1 MTVVRVAFVAAN
13 REILPDA
20 VIPFGLLNVMSA
32 VPARHERWLVDVCFE
47 EDPLRYVRS
56 ALGERPADLIAV
68 GLRNIQNNDYDGIR
82 DNLGWYEELF
92 TAIRETT
99 DAPIVV
105 GGGAFSVMPEGMM
118 SRLRPDY
125 GISGE
130 GEQPLP
136 LLLQAIEAGEG
147 FDDVPNLYRWNGG
160 ELVHHGHVQAF
171 VDMNAT
177 PIVDRSVVKARY
189 YEEHGIDS
197 VQTKRGCNL
206 RCSYCTY
213 PVVEGR
219 VSRRREPALVADE
232 FEAVQEQHPNVKHIF
247 IVDSVFNLPP
257 KHAKDVCRELI
268 ARDNKLPWTCY
279 ANPLRFDD
287 ELAQLMVAAGCAG
300 VEVGT
305 DSGCDEVLFRLKKGF
320 DTNRVR
326 QLRASCERAGLPD
339 CHNFILGT
347 PGETLDD
354 VKRTLDFI
362 VDIDPFSALLV
373 CWVDDDEALDP
384 VLRVE
389 RQRLR
394 EGVHEVMLEH
404 KDLYPRWVM
413 PALGVNFSTRLFRA
427 LRRNGLHGP
436 LWQYADNIPGGARK
450 RKKMP
455 PAPRMLPMFEES

>member
-1 MTVVRVAFVAAN
+1 MRVAFVAAN

-32 VPARHERWLVDVCFE
+32 IPEHHERWLVDVGFE
-47 EDPLRYVRS
+47 DDPLEYIR
-56 ALGERPADLIAV
+56 AELKRPADLVAI

-82 DNLGWYEELF
+82 DNLGWYEKLIA
-92 TAIRETT
+92 AIRETT
-99 DAPIVV
+99 DAPIVL
-105 GGGAFSVMPEGMM
+105 GGGGFSVMPEGMM
-118 SRLRPDY
+118 RRLRPDF

-136 LLLQAIEAGEG
+136 MLMEAIESGVG
-147 FDDVPNLYRWNGG
+147 FDKVPNLFWWNGE
-160 ELVHHGHVQAF
+160 ELEHRGHVKAF
-171 VDMNAT
+171 VDMNAA
-177 PIVDRSVVKARY
+177 PIVDRSWVKDRY

-206 RCSYCTY
+206 RCDYCTY
-213 PVVEGR
+213 PIVEGR
-219 VSRRREPALVADE
+219 VSRRRDPKLVADE
-232 FEAVQEQHPNVKHIF
+232 FESVQEQHPNVKHIF

-257 KHAKDVCRELI
+257 NHAKAVCRELI
-268 ARDNKLPWTCY
+268 ARNNKLPWTAY

-287 ELAQLMVAAGCAG
+287 ELAELMVAAGCAG

-373 CWVDDDEALDP
+373 CWVDDLEALDP
-384 VLRVE
+384 ELRVV
-389 RQRLR
+389 RQKLR
-394 EGVHEVMLEH
+394 EDVHQVLLDH
-404 KDLYPRWVM
+404 RDLYPRWIM

-427 LRRNGLHGP
+427 LRNSGLHGP
-436 LWQYADNIPGGARK
+436 LWQYADAIPGGARTPK
-450 RKKMP
+450 PVP
-455 PAPRMLPMFEES
+455 PARRTLRMLEES

>member
-1 MTVVRVAFVAAN
+1 MRVAFVAAN

-32 VPARHERWLVDVCFE
+32 LPERHERWLIDVAFE
-47 EDPLRYVRS
+47 EDPLEYLRS
-56 ALGERPADLIAV
+56 EFARPADLIAI

-82 DNLGWYEELF
+82 DNLDWYEELIG
-92 TAIRETT
+92 AIREVS
-99 DAPIVV
+99 DAPIVL

-118 SRLRPDY
+118 RRLRPDY
-125 GISGE
+125 GVSGE

-136 LLLQAIEAGEG
+136 LLIEALEAGEG
-147 FDDVPNLYRWNGG
+147 FDGVPNLYWWEGDTLEHRGQ
-160 ELVHHGHVQAF
+160 VQAF
-171 VDMNAT
+171 VDMDAA
-177 PIVDRSVVKARY
+177 PIVDRTLVKPRY

-206 RCSYCTY
+206 RCDYCTY
-213 PVVEGR
+213 PIVEGR
-219 VSRRREPALVADE
+219 VSRRRSPSLVADE
-232 FEAVQEQHPNVKHIF
+232 FEAVQVQNPNVKHIF

-287 ELAQLMVAAGCAG
+287 ELAELMVAAGCAG

-305 DSGCDEVLFRLKKGF
+305 DSGCDEVLLRLKKGF
-320 DTNRVR
+320 NTRRVR
-326 QLRASCERAGLPD
+326 ELRASCERAGLPD

-373 CWVDDDEALDP
+373 CWVDDEEALAPD
-384 VLRVE
+384 LRVE
-389 RQRLR
+389 RQKLR
-394 EGVHEVMLEH
+394 ESVHEVLLEH

-427 LRRNGLHGP
+427 LRKSGLHGP
-436 LWQYADNIPGGARK
+436 LWQHADKIPGGMRTPK
-450 RKKMP
+450 PVP
-455 PAPRMLPMFEES
+455 PAPRMLRMLDES

>member
-1 MTVVRVAFVAAN
+1 MLVVRVAFVAAN

-32 VPARHERWLVDVCFE
+32 LPERHERWLVDVAFE
-47 EDPLRYVRS
+47 DDPLAYVRS
-56 ALGERPADLIAV
+56 ELARSADLIAI

-92 TAIRETT
+92 AVIRETT
-99 DAPIVV
+99 DAPIVI

-118 SRLRPDY
+118 RRLRPDY
-125 GISGE
+125 GVSGE

-136 LLLQAIEAGEG
+136 MLIEALETGQG
-147 FDDVPNLYRWNGG
+147 FDGVPNLFWWEGD
-160 ELVHHGHVQAF
+160 ELEHRGQVQAF
-171 VDMNAT
+171 VDMDTT
-177 PIVDRSVVKARY
+177 PIVDRTIVKDRY

-206 RCSYCTY
+206 RCDYCTY
-213 PVVEGR
+213 PIVEGR
-219 VSRRREPALVADE
+219 VSRRRAPALVADE
-232 FEAVQEQHPNVKHIF
+232 FESVQEQHPNVKHIF

-287 ELAQLMVAAGCAG
+287 ELAELMVAAGCAG

-373 CWVDDDEALDP
+373 CWVDDEEALEPD
-384 VLRVE
+384 LRVQ

-394 EGVHEVMLEH
+394 ESVHEVMIEH
-404 KDLYPRWVM
+404 QALYPRWIM

-427 LRRNGLHGP
+427 LRKSGLHGP
-436 LWQYADNIPGGARK
+436 LWQYADKIPGGAR
-450 RKKMP
+450 MP
-455 PAPRMLPMFEES
+455 KVLPPRPRMLPMLEES